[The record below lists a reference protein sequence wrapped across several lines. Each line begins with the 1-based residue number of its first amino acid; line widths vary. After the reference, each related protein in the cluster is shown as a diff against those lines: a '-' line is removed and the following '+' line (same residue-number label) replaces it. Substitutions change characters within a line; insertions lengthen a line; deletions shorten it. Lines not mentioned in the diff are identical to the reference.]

1 MNNTKTLAGVFI
13 SIFLVVVGAWLLIG
27 PAESQSYVEIRNN
40 RIEVQVAATVEEQIK
55 GLSGR
60 ESLPSDEGLLFVY
73 ESSGFQKFWMKDMNF
88 PIDIIWIGEDKTV
101 VDITE
106 DLHPETYP
114 RTFSPAQPAQYV
126 LEVNAGYT
134 QEQGIIAG
142 DYVTF
147 DLN

>member
-13 SIFLVVVGAWLLIG
+13 SIFLVVVGAWLLMG

>member
-40 RIEVQVAATVEEQIK
+40 RIEVQVAATVEEQIQ